1 MPVSKTTRDALIV
14 KIGQRTM
21 YSRMDKVRQ
30 IASHSITS
38 DTALYVVASQEN
50 IPVAKILKKEL
61 RNEELREFQDAIKNF
76 DFNHRQNKARQL
88 AKEPAQV
95 QQTNPQNQDYQSP
108 IIKKIITIGQR
119 YGIENIDS
127 DWIDALAILNFI
139 ETITTKFLMDHD
151 YTEQEVKS
159 MKWEEK
165 LAKLQNKLYEEART
179 KNFTIRTSVATFF
192 KNYRDVRNDQ
202 DHIAHL
208 PKSHVTKDDIS
219 LLQKNLDLF
228 VKAVFVEH
236 KDYCLKQATGVPPL
250 GISTGQR

>member
-1 MPVSKTTRDALIV
+1 MPVSKTIRDALV
-14 KIGQRTM
+14 AKIGLRSM

-38 DTALYVVASQEN
+38 DIAMYVVASQEN
-50 IPVAKILKKEL
+50 IPVARILKKED
-61 RNEELREFQDAIKNF
+61 RNEELKEFQEVVKNF
-76 DFNHRQNKARQL
+76 DFNNGQNKARQVL
-88 AKEPAQV
+88 REPVQAQQPV
-95 QQTNPQNQDYQSP
+95 PQNTGYQSP
-108 IIKKIITIGQR
+108 VLRKIIATGEK
-119 YGIENIDS
+119 YGIQNIDS

-151 YTEQEVKS
+151 YTEQEVKN

-165 LAKLQNKLYEEART
+165 LTKLQNKLYEEA
-179 KNFTIRTSVATFF
+179 KIKQFTIRTSAATFF
-192 KNYRDVRNDQ
+192 KSYREVRNDQ

-208 PKSHVTKDDIS
+208 PQSHVTKDDIG

-236 KDYCLKQATGVPPL
+236 KEYCLKQT
-250 GISTGQR
+250 